1 MPCNACPALLLNALP
16 SPAHAHCAIKPLPAQ
31 HHTCIARIA
40 DMGNDVAAHRNKL
53 IEKISSHAIMV
64 AVVSAQSVVVSN
76 GVTQSAGSVAGFTA
90 EQVEEVRMVVRM
102 FPIFLTTIFY
112 WTIYSQVHSLAPPR
126 LPSLWSSHQPAACL
140 SCTRTSA

>member
-1 MPCNACPALLLNALP
+1 
-16 SPAHAHCAIKPLPAQ
+16 
-31 HHTCIARIA
+31 
-40 DMGNDVAAHRNKL
+40 MGNDVAAHRNKL

-112 WTIYSQVHSLAPPR
+112 WTIYSQVHSLHPAPPA
-126 LPSLWSSHQPAACL
+126 LLWSSLQPAELHAAP
-140 SCTRTSA
+140 SA